1 MIKYI
6 LWDIDNTLLNF
17 DLAEKAAMKNG
28 FEKFAIEIKDENA
41 LGTYNSIN
49 DKYWKRL
56 EKGEITRHE
65 TLHGRFR
72 EFFDLYNVNYDENL
86 IENYNL
92 FFQNELGRN
101 VFFNDGAKETLE
113 ILSRNY
119 NQYAVTNGS
128 KIAQKAKLSNSGLDK
143 IFLDAFISEDLKVD
157 KPSKEFFDK
166 VFNKIG
172 STNKDEYIL
181 IGDSLSSDMRGAN
194 NAGIKNIW
202 YNPKD
207 KENNLGVNIDYTI
220 HDLDKVIYI
229 LDELK

>member
-28 FEKFAIEIKDENA
+28 FEKFAIDIKDENA

-49 DKYWKRL
+49 DKYWKSL

-72 EFFDLYNVNYDENL
+72 EFFDLYEVNYDEKQ
-86 IENYNL
+86 IEKFNL
-92 FFQNELGRN
+92 FFQEELGKQ
-101 VFFNDGAKETLE
+101 VFFNDGAKESLE
-113 ILSRNY
+113 ILNRDY
-119 NQYAVTNGS
+119 AQYAVTNGS

-194 NAGIKNIW
+194 NAGIKSIW

-207 KENNLGVNIDYTI
+207 KENNLGVKIDYTI
-220 HDLDKVIYI
+220 HELDKVIYI

>member
-28 FEKFAIEIKDENA
+28 FKKFAIDIGDENA

-72 EFFDLYNVNYDENL
+72 EFFDLYEVNYDEKL
-86 IENYNL
+86 IEKFNL
-92 FFQNELGRN
+92 FFQEELGRQ

-113 ILSRNY
+113 ILNKDY

-143 IFLDAFISEDLKVD
+143 IFIDAFISEDLKVD

-172 STNKDEYIL
+172 STNKD
-181 IGDSLSSDMRGAN
+181 
-194 NAGIKNIW
+194 
-202 YNPKD
+202 
-207 KENNLGVNIDYTI
+207 
-220 HDLDKVIYI
+220 
-229 LDELK
+229 

>member
-72 EFFDLYNVNYDENL
+72 EFFDLYEVNYDEKL
-86 IENYNL
+86 IEKFNL
-92 FFQNELGRN
+92 FFQEELGKQ
-101 VFFNDGAKETLE
+101 VFFNDGAKESLE
-113 ILSRNY
+113 ILNRDY
-119 NQYAVTNGS
+119 AQYAVTNGS

-194 NAGIKNIW
+194 NSGIKNIW

-220 HDLDKVIYI
+220 HELDKVIYI

>member
-28 FEKFAIEIKDENA
+28 FEKFAIDIKDGNA

-113 ILSRNY
+113 ILSRKY

-128 KIAQKAKLSNSGLDK
+128 KIAQKAKLRNSGLDE

>member
-72 EFFDLYNVNYDENL
+72 EFFDLYEVNYDEKL
-86 IENYNL
+86 IERFNL
-92 FFQNELGRN
+92 FFQEELGRQ
-101 VFFNDGAKETLE
+101 VFFNAGAKESLE
-113 ILSRNY
+113 ILNRDY
-119 NQYAVTNGS
+119 AQYAVTNGS
-128 KIAQKAKLSNSGLDK
+128 KIAQKAKLSNSGLDE
-143 IFLDAFISEDLKVD
+143 IFLDAFISEDMGVD

-194 NAGIKNIW
+194 NTGIKNIW

-207 KENNLGVNIDYTI
+207 KENNLGVKIDYTI
-220 HDLDKVIYI
+220 HELDKVIYI

>member
-28 FEKFAIEIKDENA
+28 FEKFAIDIKDENA

-72 EFFDLYNVNYDENL
+72 EFFDLYEVNYDEKL
-86 IENYNL
+86 IEKFNL
-92 FFQNELGRN
+92 FFQEELGKQ
-101 VFFNDGAKETLE
+101 VFFNDGAKESLE
-113 ILSRNY
+113 ILNRDY
-119 NQYAVTNGS
+119 AQYAVTNGS
-128 KIAQKAKLSNSGLDK
+128 KIAQEAKLSNSGLDK

-202 YNPKD
+202 YNPKN

-220 HDLDKVIYI
+220 HELDKVIYI

>member
-28 FEKFAIEIKDENA
+28 FKKFAINIGDENA

-72 EFFDLYNVNYDENL
+72 EFFDLYNVNYDEKL
-86 IENYNL
+86 IEKFNL
-92 FFQNELGRN
+92 FFQEELGKHI
-101 VFFNDGAKETLE
+101 FFNDGAKESLE
-113 ILSRNY
+113 ILDRDY
-119 NQYAVTNGS
+119 AQYAVTNGS
-128 KIAQKAKLSNSGLDK
+128 KIAQEAKLSNSGLDK
-143 IFLDAFISEDLKVD
+143 IFLDAFISEDLKAD

-202 YNPKD
+202 YNPKG

-220 HDLDKVIYI
+220 HELDKVIYI

>member
-17 DLAEKAAMKNG
+17 DLAEEAAMKNG
-28 FEKFAIEIKDENA
+28 FEKFAIDIKDENA
-41 LGTYNSIN
+41 IEIYNSIN

-56 EKGEITRHE
+56 EKGEINRHE

-72 EFFDLYNVNYDENL
+72 EFFDLYNVNYDEKF
-86 IENYNL
+86 IENYNI
-92 FFQNELGRN
+92 FFQEELGKHI
-101 VFFNDGAKETLE
+101 FFNDGARETLE
-113 ILSRNY
+113 ILNRDY
-119 NQYAVTNGS
+119 DQYAVTNGS

-220 HDLDKVIYI
+220 HELDKVIYI
-229 LDELK
+229 LDKLK